1 MGLGADMGKEAVD
14 ELTDKTLPEI
24 DEDAKAIIDYFF
36 SKIDDLTSKIDD
48 LTITTPLGV
57 ITVNLKK

>member
-24 DEDAKAIIDYFF
+24 DKDAKDIIDYFF
-36 SKIDDLTSKIDD
+36 SKIDD